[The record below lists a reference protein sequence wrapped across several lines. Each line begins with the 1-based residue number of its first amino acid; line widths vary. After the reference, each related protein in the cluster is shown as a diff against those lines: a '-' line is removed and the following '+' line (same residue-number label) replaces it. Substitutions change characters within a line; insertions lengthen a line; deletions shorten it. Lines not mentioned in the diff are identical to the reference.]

1 MLFPESEEKKA
12 WRVQGIPENW
22 GSFDLR
28 IGLKEEWRGIK
39 DMPELIAASG
49 IPDIVFVHNSG
60 FIGGAK
66 SYESTLKMAVE
77 SIEAFKAKANEKTQT
92 VS

>member
-1 MLFPESEEKKA
+1 M
-12 WRVQGIPENW
+12 QGIPENW

-28 IGLKEEWRGIK
+28 IGLKEAWRGIK
-39 DMPELIAASG
+39 DMKELITISG

-66 SYESTLKMAVE
+66 SYESTLKMALE
-77 SIEAFKAKANEKTQT
+77 SIEDFNVKTEVQAKAKA
-92 VS
+92 

>member
-1 MLFPESEEKKA
+1 MVFFGL
-12 WRVQGIPENW
+12 

-28 IGLKEEWRGIK
+28 IGLKEAWRGIK
-39 DMPELIAASG
+39 DMNELITVSG

-66 SYESTLKMAVE
+66 SYESTLKMAIE
-77 SIEAFKAKANEKTQT
+77 SIEDFNVKAEVLAKAK
-92 VS
+92 V

>member
-1 MLFPESEEKKA
+1 MK
-12 WRVQGIPENW
+12 
-22 GSFDLR
+22 
-28 IGLKEEWRGIK
+28 
-39 DMPELIAASG
+39 ELITVSG

-77 SIEAFKAKANEKTQT
+77 SIEDFNVKAEIQAKAKAQAQAVFSEN
-92 VS
+92 

>member
-1 MLFPESEEKKA
+1 M
-12 WRVQGIPENW
+12 
-22 GSFDLR
+22 R

-39 DMPELIAASG
+39 DMKELVAASG

-66 SYESTLKMAVE
+66 SYESTLRMAVE
-77 SIEAFKAKANEKTQT
+77 SIEAFNAKAQTKTQT

>member
-1 MLFPESEEKKA
+1 M
-12 WRVQGIPENW
+12 
-22 GSFDLR
+22 
-28 IGLKEEWRGIK
+28 KE
-39 DMPELIAASG
+39 LVAASG

-66 SYESTLKMAVE
+66 SYESTLRMAVE
-77 SIEAFKAKANEKTQT
+77 SIEAFNAKAQINTQT